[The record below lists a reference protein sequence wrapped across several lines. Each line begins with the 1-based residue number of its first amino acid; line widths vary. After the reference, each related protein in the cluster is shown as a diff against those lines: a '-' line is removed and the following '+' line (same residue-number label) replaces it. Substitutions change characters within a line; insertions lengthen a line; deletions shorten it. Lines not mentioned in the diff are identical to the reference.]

1 MTSDQLRN
9 WGKAL
14 TPYACFMMMWE
25 YNAAYMAKSAN
36 QLAFKDVAAL
46 AASKPRPS
54 CKRP

>member
-1 MTSDQLRN
+1 MTPDQVRT

-14 TPYACFMMMWE
+14 APYGCFMMLWR

-36 QLAFKDVAAL
+36 LLAFKEIAAL
-46 AASKPRPS
+46 AASKPKPT